1 MCVCVF
7 LCVILNKLILKCT
20 WKGQGES
27 RQVWRRRGNKTV
39 VYWHRRQTYRWV
51 DQNKSPEITCTH
63 KGILYLRLRCCHNIS
78 REERETWVLLTPATK
93 IKDLNAKSKCLQLLE
108 ETIGKYILLSLS
120 KGRFLLIRHKHT
132 NNKIREIYLITVRQ
146 KKTLMHTHTHTQKD
160 TINKIERNYG
170 MAESIYNAYTKKG
183 KYFKEE
189 KLYKLNSLNSG

>member
-1 MCVCVF
+1 M
-7 LCVILNKLILKCT
+7 
-20 WKGQGES
+20 WKGQEES
-27 RQVWRRRGNKTV
+27 RQVWRRWGNKTV

-146 KKTLMHTHTHTQKD
+146 KNSDAHTHKKD
-160 TINKIERNYG
+160 TINKMERNYE

-183 KYFKEE
+183 KFFKEE
-189 KLYKLNSLNSG
+189 KLYKLDSLNSG